1 MIVHTPSKSL
11 LLKVRP
17 EALATLRGIFPAHS
31 KLLDYDGHNLALPH
45 NLAVTK
51 ILRNMNIRA
60 PSPIRYYYDWPHPA
74 RFEKVFDHQYT
85 TSEFLTLH
93 PRCYCLNEQG
103 TSKTASAL
111 WAADYLQ
118 QLGIVHRVLI
128 VAKLSTL
135 EQVWMSEIFDC
146 VMRRTALL
154 LTGDADRRR
163 IRLSK
168 PVDFYII
175 NHEGLHIIA
184 KDLIAR
190 SDIDL
195 VIVDEAA
202 AYRNSQTLMYR
213 TLQKVIKQR
222 KLWLLTGAPC
232 PNAPTD
238 AWALARLVDPSR
250 VPEYYSQFKRATMH
264 QVTAHRWV
272 PAPGSHELAFE
283 AMQPAI
289 RFKKSDCLSLPP
301 VTFSSRAV
309 PLSVEQ
315 QQSYRQMML
324 HCVADA
330 ATTQVQA
337 VNAADKIG
345 KLRQI
350 LCGAVKDAKADR
362 YLVLDHAPRLKVLLE
377 TIEEASAK
385 ILIIVPFKGIVGV
398 LRQEIQAWHDKRH
411 DGRRCAL
418 VNGDVSQTQRNI
430 IYEDF
435 REDPSLTEL
444 VCHPRVMAHGL
455 NLTEADL
462 LIFYAPIYSNDE
474 SIQVMDRFNR
484 PGQTRKMTVVRLVAN
499 SLESSIYALVEGR
512 ALTQENILS
521 LYKKQLEEFAA

>member
-1 MIVHTPSKSL
+1 MIIHAPSRSIC
-11 LLKVRP
+11 LKLRP
-17 EALATLRGIFPAHS
+17 EALATLQGIFPTHH
-31 KLLDYDGHNLALPH
+31 KLIDYDGHSLALPH
-45 NLAVTK
+45 TLPVTK
-51 ILRNMNIRA
+51 ILRNMGIRA
-60 PSPIRYYYDWPHPA
+60 PSPIRYDYDWPRPA

-85 TSEFLTLH
+85 TAEFLTLH
-93 PRCYCLNEQG
+93 PRCFVLNEQG

-111 WAADYLQ
+111 WAVDYLM
-118 QLGIVHRVLI
+118 QLGILHRVLI
-128 VAKLSTL
+128 VCKLSTV
-135 EQVWMSEIFDC
+135 EQVWLNEIFDVC
-146 VMRRTALL
+146 MRRTALIL
-154 LTGDADRRR
+154 SGDADRRR
-163 IRLSK
+163 TRLAK
-168 PVDFYII
+168 PVDIYII
-175 NHEGLHIIA
+175 NHEGLSIVA
-184 KDLIAR
+184 KDLATR
-190 SDIDL
+190 RDIDL

-202 AYRNSQTLMYR
+202 AYRNAQTGMYR
-213 TLQKVIKQR
+213 TLVKVIKQR

-250 VPEYYSQFKRATMH
+250 VPEYFTQFKRATMR
-264 QVTAHRWV
+264 QASAHRWI
-272 PAPGSHELAFE
+272 PLPGSHELAFE

-309 PLSVEQ
+309 PLSAEQ
-315 QQSYRQMML
+315 QASYQQMMR
-324 HCVADA
+324 HCVAEA
-330 ATTQVQA
+330 AQQQISA

-350 LCGAVKDAKADR
+350 LCGAVKNAATGH

-385 ILIIVPFKGIVGV
+385 ILIIVPFKGIVTV
-398 LRQEIQAWHDKRH
+398 LRQEIQAWHAKRK

-418 VNGDVSQTQRNI
+418 VNGDVSTTERNKI
-430 IYEDF
+430 FQDYRD
-435 REDPSLTEL
+435 DPDLTEL

-474 SIQVMDRFNR
+474 SGQVMDRFNR

-499 SLESSIYALVEGR
+499 SLERGIYALVEGR
-512 ALTQENILS
+512 ALDQETILS
-521 LYKKQLEEFAA
+521 LYKKQLDEFTA